1 MKKDENLKLCMFHF
15 LANKLYLTYTLIEY
29 NMIPKLFIC
38 EDIFENYYIAYDP
51 SVEENY
57 YLLSKIDIADIISL
71 MNGNVSILDALLK
84 DTKPIKIKGKGDIL
98 YDAYK
103 VISWDDIPKE
113 ILPSDDSFYK
123 ITKKSDRTF
132 LEILTKESN
141 EKTYIVPV
149 KWLCTGHY
157 LVKAKDK
164 KELKEK
170 LEKISNIANCPFE
183 NDEDLFNET
192 LSFDYDDIDEL
203 TTI

>member
-1 MKKDENLKLCMFHF
+1 MKTNNNLKLCMFHF
-15 LANKLYLTYTLIEY
+15 PVNKLYLTYTLIEH
-29 NMIPKLFIC
+29 NMIPKLSIC
-38 EDIFENYYIAYDP
+38 EDIYQNYYIAYDP
-51 SVEENY
+51 SVEEEY
-57 YLLSKIDIADIISL
+57 YLLSKIDIADIINL
-71 MNGNVSILDALLK
+71 MNGKISILDALLK
-84 DTKPIKIKGKGDIL
+84 DTKPLKIKEKGDTP

-103 VISWDDIPKE
+103 VISWDDIPKD
-113 ILPSDDSFYK
+113 ILPDNNSFYK
-123 ITKKSDRTF
+123 MARKSDKTF
-132 LEILTKESN
+132 LEILTQVSN

-164 KELKEK
+164 DELKEK
-170 LEKISNIANCPFE
+170 LEKMSNITNCPFE